1 MDKGKQTLSC
11 AKEQSNR
18 QQRRRIRKGRS
29 SSAALKQRRPL
40 KARNIFRGLICLI
53 AESRL
58 RLQLRLQLQ
67 LNEEECKC
75 SAQVRSSRVEPTGSR
90 SMFVRVCAVLWTGAC
105 SQVAGKTVERKGF
118 APMPAASLPLELS
131 PSINITTNGG
141 RANKEVHSSS
151 SSSSMTGKLV
161 HSRSLPIDII
171 EIDSSG
177 GGRM

>member
-1 MDKGKQTLSC
+1 MLSRAVRATGTWRVAYERKKESVYPIESIRSERERGCTRLDKGKQTLSC

-75 SAQVRSSRVEPTGSR
+75 SAQVRSSRVEPPEAGR
-90 SMFVRVCAVLWTGAC
+90 CLCVCVLHFGQVRA
-105 SQVAGKTVERKGF
+105 R
-118 APMPAASLPLELS
+118 
-131 PSINITTNGG
+131 
-141 RANKEVHSSS
+141 R
-151 SSSSMTGKLV
+151 
-161 HSRSLPIDII
+161 
-171 EIDSSG
+171 
-177 GGRM
+177 